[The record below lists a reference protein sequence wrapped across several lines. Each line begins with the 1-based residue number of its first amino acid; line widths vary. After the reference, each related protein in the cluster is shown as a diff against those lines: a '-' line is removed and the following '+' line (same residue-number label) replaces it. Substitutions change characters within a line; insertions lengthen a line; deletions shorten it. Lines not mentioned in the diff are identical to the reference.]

1 MKKISKRRQAY
12 LIRKTKKALRKCRL
26 QAGLRKS
33 SIYKKKRYLT
43 KISSD
48 SQLRQIKETKK
59 KFQNRF
65 YKKIQY
71 KDPALPIEIKGELG
85 LEKNFD
91 EFIDTSSKFIDS
103 QSKWV
108 LFNLDNCSRIWPTAV
123 TLLCSF
129 KKWTEITAKK
139 GRSPKISSTEPKDQ
153 LVDAYLLHCGF
164 YDYVNVKND
173 LNHIDTHIY
182 DDSEIVKIQR
192 ENNKSEIEIREKA
205 IRSILQKYSS
215 LTEDQIENFDCNVL
229 IEAFNNVTEHGRN
242 YGDNGWWTLTQY
254 HKKTGIISLSIADNG
269 IGIKNSLLT
278 GPQGNEIRKKFKI
291 DNDDGDYI
299 SLALKEN
306 VSGALTA
313 SIKNETGYMPLT
325 KYYQK
330 GSRRGNGLKRI
341 REACRECGIIFNIL
355 SQKGFLHIDAAGEI
369 KNLGTKNSRIFAGTL
384 YHFVIPAK
392 RPFVDIR
399 NEEN

>member
-1 MKKISKRRQAY
+1 MKKISKKRQAY
-12 LIRKTKKALRKCRL
+12 LNRKNTKTLRKSRL
-26 QAGLRKS
+26 EAGLRKS
-33 SIYKKKRYLT
+33 IFYRKKRYLK
-43 KISSD
+43 KILPD
-48 SQLRQIKETKK
+48 SQLRQIKKIKK

-71 KDPALPIEIKGELG
+71 KYPLLNIVINGEFG

-91 EFIDTSSKFIDS
+91 EFIHISSQFIDS
-103 QSKWV
+103 QSTWV

-129 KKWTEITAKK
+129 KKWTEITARK
-139 GRSPKISSTEPKDQ
+139 GYSPTISSTEPKNQ

-164 YDYVNVKND
+164 YDYVKIKTN
-173 LNHIDTHIY
+173 LSHIDTQVY
-182 DDSEIVKIQR
+182 DDKEIVKIKR
-192 ENNKSEIEIREKA
+192 ENNQSEIVLREKA
-205 IRSILQKYSS
+205 IRSILQQFSS

-278 GPQGNEIRKKFKI
+278 GPQGNEIRKKIKNV
-291 DNDDGDYI
+291 NDDGEYI

-313 SIKNETGYMPLT
+313 SIRNEAGYIPLT
-325 KYYQK
+325 KYYQR

-355 SQKGFLHIDAAGEI
+355 SQKGFLHIDAEGEI
-369 KNLGTKNSRIFAGTL
+369 KKLGTNNSRVFAGTL

-392 RPFVDIR
+392 RLFMDMR